1 MNKKLF
7 CITTLCAAV
16 TTNVFADTEEESK
29 FIESKDVIMVA
40 EDESEVI
47 FNDKVYVP
55 ARNNKFFVGI
65 ELPLLSYVGG
75 TVSLDGDE
83 VLQETEIKLNNG
95 VLDNSSLR
103 FGFNLNDA
111 LRVGLD
117 IAHYSTETEFEELSG
132 DNSEYS
138 VGSYGVTLDAILMKD
153 TKVSPFVRLGIGYMY
168 AEEDSFEMSSAM
180 FKIGFGL
187 NYRVTE
193 NIFSYGV
200 LEYSILPETE
210 IEETEAKI
218 EANAFS
224 VMFGIGYQF

>member
-16 TTNVFADTEEESK
+16 TTNVFANTEEESK

-47 FNDKVYVP
+47 FNDKLYVP

-65 ELPLLSYVGG
+65 ELPLLSYVGA

-111 LRVGLD
+111 LRVGFD

-138 VGSYGVTLDAILMKD
+138 VGAYGVTLDAILMKD
-153 TKVSPFVRLGIGYMY
+153 AKVSPFVRLGIGYMY
-168 AEEDSFEMSSAM
+168 AEEDSFKLSSTT
-180 FKIGFGL
+180 FKIGLGI
-187 NYRVTE
+187 NCNVTK
-193 NIFSYGV
+193 NIFTYGA
-200 LEYSILPETE
+200 LEYSILPETD

-218 EANAFS
+218 EVNSFS
-224 VMFGIGYQF
+224 ILFGIGYQF